1 MNFTHGSQWKVDL
14 GLILANYIQ
23 KYLNSYLH
31 PELQSWEGECW
42 TEKYVDNYTKDN
54 FGEPLTHSRRRMYG
68 PRIGPWIA
76 RHTHND
82 PEQLK
87 KHWFEQNDMK
97 HSVLV
102 LSFNLHTHFI
112 TLLLMAMVK
121 IILMIM

>member
-87 KHWFEQNDMK
+87 KHRFEQNDMK